1 MKKYIVFAITAYIIF
16 LSCKKTKNDF
26 DASGSF
32 EAEEVIISSEANG
45 TIRQFDLQEGQKLL
59 VGQVIGYIDST
70 QLFLKKKQLQSQ
82 IQALLG
88 KKPDIPAQLA
98 SFQEQL
104 KATQREQ
111 KRISDLVKV
120 DAATP
125 KQLDDVNA
133 QVSVLQKQI
142 TAQQSSLGITSSGF
156 NKEAQPLQVQ
166 IEQINDQLLKSRIV
180 NPVDGTVLTKYAEAN
195 EMATLGKPLYKI
207 ADLSTL
213 IFRAYI
219 TGNQLSQIALNQNV
233 KVMTDDGSDQYKE
246 TEGTITWIS
255 DKAEF
260 TPKTIQT
267 KEERAN
273 MVYAIKIKVK
283 NDGMLKIGM
292 YGELKFA
299 Q

>member
-1 MKKYIVFAITAYIIF
+1 M

-32 EAEEVIISSEANG
+32 EAEEVIISSEATG
-45 TIRQFDLQEGQKLL
+45 TIRQFDVEEGQKL
-59 VGQVIGYIDST
+59 VAGQLIGYIDST
-70 QLFLKKKQLQSQ
+70 QIYLKKKQLQSQ

-98 SFQEQL
+98 SLQEQL

-111 KRISDLVKV
+111 KRISDLVKA

-142 TAQQSSLGITSSGF
+142 TAQQSSLGISSSGL
-156 NKEAQPLQVQ
+156 NKDAQPLLVQ

-180 NPVDGTVLTKYAEAN
+180 NPVGGTVLTKYAEAN
-195 EMATLGKPLYKI
+195 EMATQGKPLYKI
-207 ADLSTL
+207 ADLSSL

-219 TGNQLSQIALNQNV
+219 TGNQLSQIVLNQNV
-233 KVMTDDGSDQYKE
+233 TVLTDDGPDHNKE
-246 TEGTITWIS
+246 TEGMISWIS

-273 MVYAIKIKVK
+273 MVYAIKVKVK
-283 NDGMLKIGM
+283 NDGTLKIGM

>member
-1 MKKYIVFAITAYIIF
+1 MKKYIGFVCAIMVVAIA
-16 LSCKKTKNDF
+16 CKKAKKDF

-32 EAEEVIISSEANG
+32 EVEEVIISSEATG
-45 TIRQFDLQEGQKLL
+45 TIRQFDVQEGQKL
-59 VGQVIGYIDST
+59 VEGQVIGYIDST
-70 QLFLKKKQLQSQ
+70 QLFLRKKQLEAQ

-88 KKPDIPAQLA
+88 KKPDISTQLA
-98 SFQEQL
+98 SLQEQL

-111 KRISDLVKV
+111 KRIVDLVKA

-125 KQLDDVNA
+125 KQLDDINA

-142 TAQQSSLGITSSGF
+142 AAQQSSLGISSSGF
-156 NKEAQPLQVQ
+156 TKEALPLKVQ
-166 IEQINDQLLKSRIV
+166 IEQIDDQLLKTKII
-180 NPVDGTVLTKYAEAN
+180 NPVEGTVILKYAEAN
-195 EMATLGKPLYKI
+195 EMATQGKPLYKI

-219 TGNQLSQIALNQNV
+219 TGDQLPQIALNQSV
-233 KVMTDDGSDQYKE
+233 KVLTDDGSGGYKE
-246 TEGTITWIS
+246 TAGTISWIS

-267 KEERAN
+267 KDERAN
-273 MVYAIKIKVK
+273 MVYALKIKVR
-283 NDGMLKIGM
+283 NDGYLKIGM
-292 YGELKFA
+292 YGELKFD